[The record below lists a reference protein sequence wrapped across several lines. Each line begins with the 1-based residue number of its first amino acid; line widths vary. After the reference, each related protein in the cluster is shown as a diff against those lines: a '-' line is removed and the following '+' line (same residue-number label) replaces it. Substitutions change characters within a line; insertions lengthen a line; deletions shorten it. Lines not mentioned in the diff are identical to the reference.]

1 MVDVSTTQLTDLS
14 QNGAQQDSDLI
25 ERRASV
31 MNQDVPLNDIEI
43 RPKRQ
48 LSNKFKIMTM
58 EDIKKNKSRLLEDS

>member
-25 ERRASV
+25 ERRISV